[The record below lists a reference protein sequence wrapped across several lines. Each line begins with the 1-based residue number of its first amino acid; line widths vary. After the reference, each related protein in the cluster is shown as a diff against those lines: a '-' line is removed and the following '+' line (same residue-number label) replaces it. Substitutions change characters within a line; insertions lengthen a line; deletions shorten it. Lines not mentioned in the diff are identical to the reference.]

1 MEFNKH
7 FEWYKSTQMTSCISL
22 RSDDVIVQIN
32 ADDVMHSIKIG
43 WCHSLFVAGKEQVT
57 SEFPRV
63 DVIKNVE
70 IIIYKQKSDF
80 YIISYLL

>member
-1 MEFNKH
+1 MK
-7 FEWYKSTQMTSCISL
+7 
-22 RSDDVIVQIN
+22 
-32 ADDVMHSIKIG
+32 
-43 WCHSLFVAGKEQVT
+43 

-70 IIIYKQKSDF
+70 IIMYKQKSDF

>member
-1 MEFNKH
+1 
-7 FEWYKSTQMTSCISL
+7 
-22 RSDDVIVQIN
+22 
-32 ADDVMHSIKIG
+32 MHLIKIG

-80 YIISYLL
+80 YIISYLLQASD